1 MLSVSLTQKV
11 SLFQTFR
18 DIHLDHPSLCGIQIK
33 TENGRDNRSF
43 ISNILYQNISFDRS
57 LNASSF
63 PCVSITADY
72 RGDGHGYI
80 GQYLPRISNV

>member
-1 MLSVSLTQKV
+1 MDNI
-11 SLFQTFR
+11 TFR
-18 DIHLDHPSLCGIQIK
+18 NIHLDHPSLCGIQIK

-43 ISNILYQNISFDRS
+43 ISNILYQNISFARS

>member
-1 MLSVSLTQKV
+1 M
-11 SLFQTFR
+11 
-18 DIHLDHPSLCGIQIK
+18 DHPSLCGIQIK

-72 RGDGHGYI
+72 SGDGHGYI